1 MYFLSINRV
10 RSNPEMEELADVIS
24 AHAQWLKERITEGSI
39 VQAGKWGRIGGMAV
53 IKAGD
58 ITEATG
64 IISEDPLVK
73 SGLVTLE
80 IDEFLPN
87 IEMK

>member
-10 RSNPEMEELADVIS
+10 RPEVDMEKLAGVIRP
-24 AHAQWLKERITEGSI
+24 HIQWLDDRIEEGKI
-39 VQAGKWGRIGGMAV
+39 AQAGKWGGIGGMA
-53 IKAGD
+53 IIRAKD

-64 IISEDPLVK
+64 IISEDPLIK

-80 IDEFLPN
+80 IDEFLPSV
-87 IEMK
+87 EMK